1 MSVRVQPSN
10 THLIEIRLRPEH
22 ADAEGAAALSLLR
35 AQGLTSLIDARV
47 ARLYEIKGPISANQ
61 VLQATK
67 DLLCDAVTQ
76 EHRVVA
82 PAPPPMNGA
91 NFWRVEVWL
100 KPTVADPVGE
110 TVRDAIA
117 DMALP
122 RPDTVRCAL
131 VYRLIGRTN
140 KPALEKAVSRC
151 LANPLIHRAVVSE
164 AHS

>member
-1 MSVRVQPSN
+1 MV
-10 THLIEIRLRPEH
+10 
-22 ADAEGAAALSLLR
+22 
-35 AQGLTSLIDARV
+35 
-47 ARLYEIKGPISANQ
+47 SA
-61 VLQATK
+61 
-67 DLLCDAVTQ
+67 
-76 EHRVVA
+76 A
-82 PAPPPMNGA
+82 PAPMNGA

-100 KPTVADPVGE
+100 KPTVTDPVGE

-122 RPDTVRCAL
+122 RPEAVRCAI

-164 AHS
+164 AHP

>member
-10 THLIEIRLRPEH
+10 THMIEVRLRPEH
-22 ADAEGAAALSLLR
+22 ADAEGAAALALLLAQVLSSLKE
-35 AQGLTSLIDARV
+35 ARV
-47 ARLYEIKGPISANQ
+47 ARLYVIKGPLSANQ

-82 PAPPPMNGA
+82 PAPAPMNGA

-100 KPTVADPVGE
+100 KPAVSDPVGE

-117 DMALP
+117 DLALP
-122 RPDTVRCAL
+122 RPDSVRCAL
-131 VYRLIGRTN
+131 VYRLVGRAN
-140 KPALEKAVSRC
+140 KPALERAVFRC
-151 LANPLIHRAVVSE
+151 LANPLIHRVAVSE